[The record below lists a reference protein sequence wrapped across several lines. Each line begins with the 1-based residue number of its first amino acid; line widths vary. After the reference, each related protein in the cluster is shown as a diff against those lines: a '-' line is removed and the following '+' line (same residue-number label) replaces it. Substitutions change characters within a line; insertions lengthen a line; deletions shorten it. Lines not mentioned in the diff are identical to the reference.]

1 MPGWMEGPLGGVLGF
16 VVALIPLI
24 LLHEFGHFLMAKKVG
39 VWVREFGIGYP
50 PRILTLFKH
59 RETEYTLNWL
69 PLGGFVRLEGELM
82 FREPSDSESEQ
93 MEPEEG
99 AHEARAHSLYAK
111 PPGQR
116 ILIYLGGPLMNLVVA
131 WLLAVV
137 LLVTGIPGE
146 DVSIQAVAPG
156 SPAEAAGLRPGD
168 IVRAVNEVP
177 VVTLEDL
184 TAQTQAHLGE
194 PVTLTLVRSGETVT
208 CTLVPRPAPPEGEGP
223 MGVIIGYQKLKRY
236 SLPKALVLGGRD
248 VVLTAG
254 MMLMLPFY
262 ILRVGIPLSQAR
274 PVGVVGISR
283 LAQHSIQVSLSV
295 GALYPLL
302 ENIVLLSISLA
313 VFNLLPIPAL
323 DGGRILLAVVEKVR
337 ARPLTPE
344 LEERIH
350 TITMAVLV
358 VLFLF
363 ITALDIL
370 VPVEIP

>member
-16 VVALIPLI
+16 IVALIPLI
-24 LLHEFGHFLMAKKVG
+24 LLHELGHFLMAKKVG

-59 RETEYTLNWL
+59 KETEYTLNWL

-82 FREPSDSESEQ
+82 FQGQPESEGGGA
-93 MEPEEG
+93 EPQEQD
-99 AHEARAHSLYAK
+99 AEARAHSLYAK
-111 PPGQR
+111 SPGQR
-116 ILIYLGGPLMNLVVA
+116 ILVYLGGPLMNFVVA
-131 WLLAVV
+131 WALMVT
-137 LLVTGIPGE
+137 LLVTGVPGE
-146 DVSIQAVAPG
+146 DVGIQAVAPG

-168 IVRAVNEVP
+168 VVRAVDGVP

-194 PVTLTLVRSGETVT
+194 PVTLTLVRGGETVT
-208 CTLVPRPAPPEGEGP
+208 CTLVPRPTPPEGEGP
-223 MGVIIGYQKLKRY
+223 MGIIIGYQKLKRY
-236 SLPKALVLGGRD
+236 PLPQALVLSGRD

-254 MMLMLPFY
+254 MMLLLPFY
-262 ILRVGIPLSQAR
+262 ILRAGIPLSQAR

-283 LAQHSIQVSLSV
+283 LAQHSIQASLSV

-302 ENIVLLSISLA
+302 ENIILLSISLA

-323 DGGRILLAVVEKVR
+323 DGGRILFSLVEKIR

-350 TITMAVLV
+350 MITMAMLV

-363 ITALDIL
+363 ITALDIF